1 MWSHDFCTVCD
12 KQCPAGS
19 MYCSDA
25 CKTSDTAAD
34 AGPNYSAS
42 STLYTLRP
50 KNAGVPLSPEELFLD
65 DKESKPDAHHTGNA
79 THHAANATHN
89 ATKYSPRVLSQ
100 SLPAAAISQQHF
112 GSPPTSDD
120 EDDENYPEY
129 NSHLMYRS
137 PLLCA
142 TTRKETTGKKL
153 SPPPSPLMMPSLAY
167 NHQQMG
173 QSVDAAG
180 NYRRW
185 LRS

>member
-19 MYCSDA
+19 MYCSDV
-25 CKTSDTAAD
+25 CKTSDTAVA
-34 AGPNYSAS
+34 AEPIANG

-50 KNAGVPLSPEELFLD
+50 KNAAAVPLSPEELFLD
-65 DKESKPDAHHTGNA
+65 DHKHDKHDKEHPHNHAGHA
-79 THHAANATHN
+79 TNTHN
-89 ATKYSPRVLSQ
+89 STKYSPRVLSQ

-112 GSPPTSDD
+112 GSPPTSDE

-137 PLLCA
+137 PLLVA

>member
-19 MYCSDA
+19 MYCSDS
-25 CKTSDTAAD
+25 CKTSDTAVAVP
-34 AGPNYSAS
+34 AHNA

-50 KNAGVPLSPEELFLD
+50 KNAVPLSPEELFLD
-65 DKESKPDAHHTGNA
+65 DHKHDHKDKPEQAVPKD
-79 THHAANATHN
+79 
-89 ATKYSPRVLSQ
+89 KYSPLLNPRTLSQ

-112 GSPPTSDD
+112 GSPPTSDE

>member
-19 MYCSDA
+19 MYCSDV
-25 CKTSDTAAD
+25 CKTSDTAVA
-34 AGPNYSAS
+34 AEPIANG

-50 KNAGVPLSPEELFLD
+50 KNAATVPLSPEELFLD
-65 DKESKPDAHHTGNA
+65 DKHDKHDKHDKPDASKTNA
-79 THHAANATHN
+79 HN

-100 SLPAAAISQQHF
+100 SLPAAANSQQHF

-120 EDDENYPEY
+120 EDENYPEY

-137 PLLCA
+137 PLLVA

>member
-19 MYCSDA
+19 MYCSDT
-25 CKTSDTAAD
+25 CKTSDTAVAVP
-34 AGPNYSAS
+34 ASNAS

-50 KNAGVPLSPEELFLD
+50 KNAVPLSPEELFLD
-65 DKESKPDAHHTGNA
+65 DHKHDKDHKDAHHT
-79 THHAANATHN
+79 ANATHN
-89 ATKYSPRVLSQ
+89 TTKYSPRVLSQ

-112 GSPPTSDD
+112 GSPPTSDEED
-120 EDDENYPEY
+120 EENYPEY